1 MQSTRAHRDVRSLSS
16 GDVLTDDVTGERY
29 RVLSLVGQGGMGRVF
44 KVQHA
49 RTGDIFAVKCNQPID
64 PTNRTLVERVRRE
77 GEFLKGLRP
86 HPHIVP
92 VLATGVAEDGVCWML
107 MPLLDGASVGTL
119 LSVLP
124 RIALVWALEIARAV
138 CSALSAVHQAAIHRD
153 IKPDNVFVTRQ
164 GGIYVLDW
172 GAGKFYAV
180 GRLTTT
186 GTTLGTIA
194 YSSPEQLR
202 DPDALDGRSD
212 LFSVGILLF
221 QMLTGHHPFAREG
234 QPNEDPITLGYRIIH
249 EQPRALAVLAP
260 ELPGYVAKVT
270 HKLLEK
276 DRADRNRNAAE
287 AAQVFVAALNE
298 LRSRLGD
305 PLPVARLFDAYDAT
319 LAAEESERLATQDT
333 ERSAAAKEPSGPRA
347 KLGTMPLAGF
357 VAPVRPPELPAPP
370 ATGPGATPT
379 ISASA
384 PPASATPAASAPPGG
399 GTVPMHAGAF
409 EEDFDT
415 YIRRKLQAI
424 DRLRDDDTPE
434 TRAAL
439 LFVLGER
446 EESPILRAG
455 AARALE
461 GLGDEASLEALQD
474 VASTDPHPLVRRAAE
489 AAALEL
495 SVRLGLRVEPLPFL
509 PLAEPQPAPPDPM
522 CHAPQTALPAPPAP
536 PAPPPPLV
544 RAALPIEPR
553 PRELP
558 ASPRSAAHALVELPP
573 VANGPREWSTRSL
586 AILAV
591 LSALISF
598 AVVGTL
604 VYLVAWQK

>member
-1 MQSTRAHRDVRSLSS
+1 MQSTRAHRDVKSLSS

-44 KVQHA
+44 KVQQA

-92 VLATGVAEDGVCWML
+92 VLATGVTEDGVCWML

-124 RIALVWALEIARAV
+124 RIALVWALEITRAV

-234 QPNEDPITLGYRIIH
+234 QANEDPITLGYRIIH
-249 EQPRALAVLAP
+249 EQPRALATLAP

-276 DRADRNRNAAE
+276 DRADRSRNAAE

-305 PLPVARLFDAYDAT
+305 PLPIARLFDAYDAT

-347 KLGTMPLAGF
+347 KLGTVPLAAF
-357 VAPVRPPELPAPP
+357 VAPAHLPELPAPP
-370 ATGPGATPT
+370 ARSAAGRSRELALRAACEREAGNVRPGRRRHGPDARGGLRGRLRHLHPSQARGARSAARGRHTGD
-379 ISASA
+379 ASGLAVRAQRARGEPDLASGRGSRAGGCRRRGLARSPARRRVHRPA
-384 PPASATPAASAPPGG
+384 PARAPRGG
-399 GTVPMHAGAF
+399 GG
-409 EEDFDT
+409 
-415 YIRRKLQAI
+415 
-424 DRLRDDDTPE
+424 
-434 TRAAL
+434 
-439 LFVLGER
+439 
-446 EESPILRAG
+446 S
-455 AARALE
+455 ARALRSPRPPR
-461 GLGDEASLEALQD
+461 G
-474 VASTDPHPLVRRAAE
+474 
-489 AAALEL
+489 AAALPA
-495 SVRLGLRVEPLPFL
+495 SRGAATR
-509 PLAEPQPAPPDPM
+509 ARGHARRPQG
-522 CHAPQTALPAPPAP
+522 
-536 PAPPPPLV
+536 
-544 RAALPIEPR
+544 RAACAAPAAR
-553 PRELP
+553 PDRP
-558 ASPRSAAHALVELPP
+558 S
-573 VANGPREWSTRSL
+573 
-586 AILAV
+586 
-591 LSALISF
+591 
-598 AVVGTL
+598 
-604 VYLVAWQK
+604 

>member
-1 MQSTRAHRDVRSLSS
+1 MQSTRAHRDVKSLSS
-16 GDVLTDDVTGERY
+16 GDVLTDDVTGDRY

-44 KVQHA
+44 KVQQA

-92 VLATGVAEDGVCWML
+92 VLATGVTEDGVCWML

-124 RIALVWALEIARAV
+124 RIALVWALEISRAV

-221 QMLTGHHPFAREG
+221 QMLSGHHPFAREG
-234 QPNEDPITLGYRIIH
+234 QANEDPITLGYRIIH
-249 EQPRALAVLAP
+249 ERPRALAALAP

-298 LRSRLGD
+298 LRSRLGA
-305 PLPVARLFDAYDAT
+305 PLPIARLFDAYDAT
-319 LAAEESERLATQDT
+319 LAAQESERLATQDT

-347 KLGTMPLAGF
+347 KLGTVPLAAF
-357 VAPVRPPELPAPP
+357 AAPAHPPELPAPLGTTP
-370 ATGPGATPT
+370 AADPASSP
-379 ISASA
+379 SAL
-384 PPASATPAASAPPGG
+384 PASATPATSAPVGG
-399 GTVPMHAGAF
+399 GTVPMHSAAF
-409 EEDFDT
+409 GEDFDT
-415 YIRRKLQAI
+415 YIRRKLLAI
-424 DRLRDDDTPE
+424 DRLRGDDTPE
-434 TRAAL
+434 TRTAL
-439 LFVLGER
+439 LFVLGEH

-461 GLGDEASLEALQD
+461 GVGDEASLEALQD

-489 AAALEL
+489 AAALAL

-509 PLAEPQPAPPDPM
+509 PLSEPLARPPQPTQHVARAAPPPAA
-522 CHAPQTALPAPPAP
+522 APIVHPAPPA
-536 PAPPPPLV
+536 
-544 RAALPIEPR
+544 EPR
-553 PRELP
+553 PLEAPLSARP
-558 ASPRSAAHALVELPP
+558 GTRASVEPPP
-573 VANGPREWSTRSL
+573 VAHGPRPWSTRSL
-586 AILAV
+586 TILAL

-604 VYLVAWQK
+604 LYLMVGRK